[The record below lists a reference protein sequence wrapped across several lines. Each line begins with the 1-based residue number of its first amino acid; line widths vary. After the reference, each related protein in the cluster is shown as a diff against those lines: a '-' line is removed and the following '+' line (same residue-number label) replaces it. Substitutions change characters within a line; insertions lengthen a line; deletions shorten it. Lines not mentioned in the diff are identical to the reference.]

1 MSVVPSAPAPRSSR
15 KPKGE
20 GHERRAEI
28 LAAAERIFVESGYDG
43 ATIRKIADKVGLSST
58 ALYMHFADKGE
69 ILNEICRNTFEGLA
83 GRNRAILADPAPP
96 LARLR
101 RIAEGY
107 VAFGFENPN
116 AYRLAYLTPAVETRH
131 GAETIAQRAGAEL
144 FAAVVAV
151 VEDAV
156 AEGVL
161 RGDAR
166 VLAQVIW
173 ASVHGLVS
181 IMITKPYFDWADRDV
196 LIRTQ
201 LDVLFKGLTAQ

>member
-1 MSVVPSAPAPRSSR
+1 
-15 KPKGE
+15 
-20 GHERRAEI
+20 
-28 LAAAERIFVESGYDG
+28 
-43 ATIRKIADKVGLSST
+43 ADEVGLSST

-83 GRNRAILADPAPP
+83 ERNRGILADTSPA
-96 LARLR
+96 LTRLR
-101 RIAEGY
+101 RIAAGY
-107 VAFGFENPN
+107 VAFGVEHPN
-116 AYRLAYLTPAVETRH
+116 AYRLAYLTPAIETRH
-131 GAETIAQRAGAEL
+131 GVETIAQKAGGEL
-144 FAAVVAV
+144 CAAVVAV

-156 AEGVL
+156 AQGVL

-181 IMITKPYFDWADRDV
+181 LMITKPYFDWAERDE

-201 LDVLFKGLTAQ
+201 LDVLFNGLTAR

>member
-1 MSVVPSAPAPRSSR
+1 MSVSTTSASRSNR
-15 KPKGE
+15 KAKGD

-43 ATIRKIADKVGLSST
+43 ATIRKIADEVGLSST

-83 GRNRAILADPAPP
+83 ERNRGILADTAPA
-96 LARLR
+96 LTRLR

-107 VAFGFENPN
+107 VAFGFEHPN
-116 AYRLAYLTPAVETRH
+116 AYRLAYLTPPIETRH
-131 GAETIAQRAGAEL
+131 GVETIAQKAGGEL

-156 AEGVL
+156 AQGVL

-181 IMITKPYFDWADRDV
+181 LMITKPYFDWAERDV

-201 LDVLFKGLTAQ
+201 LDVLFNGLTAL